1 MSLRLLLL
9 TLGLT
14 AQLAGCGEAA
24 VPSPTPTPVPPGT
37 LLAHVGPATFAI
49 EVADDAT
56 ERAQGLSDRES
67 LPADAGMWFTYVNAH
82 QPSFWMRNMR
92 FPIDIIWVD
101 PNFSVVDI
109 THEAPAP
116 PEDAELSQLPMYT
129 PNAPIQYVLEINAGL
144 ARALK
149 IEPGAEVTL
158 DQR

>member
-1 MSLRLLLL
+1 MTLRVLLLAL
-9 TLGLT
+9 CLMTL
-14 AQLAGCGEAA
+14 LAGCGEATI
-24 VPSPTPTPVPPGT
+24 PTPTLTSVPPGT
-37 LLAHVGPATFAI
+37 LLVHVGPATFAI
-49 EVADDAT
+49 EVADDAA

-67 LPADAGMWFTYVNAH
+67 LAENAGMWFAYVDAH

-101 PNFSVVDI
+101 ANFTIVDI

-116 PEDAELSQLPMYT
+116 PEDASPSQLPMYT
-129 PNAPIQYVLEINAGL
+129 PNSPIQYVLEINAGL
-144 ARALK
+144 ARDLN